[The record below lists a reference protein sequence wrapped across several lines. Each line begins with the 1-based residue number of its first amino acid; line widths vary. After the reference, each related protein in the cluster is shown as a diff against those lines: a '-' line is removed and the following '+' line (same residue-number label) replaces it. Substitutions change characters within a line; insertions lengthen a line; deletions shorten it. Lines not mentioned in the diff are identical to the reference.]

1 MLSDEE
7 IDRIISLY
15 GNSILRMSYIML
27 KDYDLAEDV
36 VQDTL
41 IQVIKKYYTLKNKET
56 EKSWIMKI
64 AINQCKNQLRSQWFK
79 KIIYYE
85 DANEI
90 KREYTEKNS
99 SEDNTIKYIY
109 ELKNSYKE
117 VLLLYY
123 YQELSIK
130 EIASVLGKKESNIQQ
145 LLKRAREKLKERMEK
160 NDE

>member
-85 DANEI
+85 DTNEI
-90 KREYTEKNS
+90 EREYIENNF

-109 ELKNSYKE
+109 ELKTSYKE
-117 VLLLYY
+117 VILLYY

-160 NDE
+160 ND